1 MSTYEYIFLK
11 TDASPDAA
19 GEELAR
25 ALGME
30 LLRDREGVVVWAP
43 GFGGLPGRVQ
53 GGLSPNFYGT
63 AGDDPEDRSAI
74 DGYRVVWKIWR
85 SNSDEE
91 MQLEIAWAI
100 FQELTRTVRWPA
112 ALVHGLDL
120 LVATWD
126 PDRGLRRFPPLTT
139 VDLQDEPIWR

>member
-11 TDASPDAA
+11 TDASPEAA
-19 GEELAR
+19 GEQLAR

-30 LLRDREGVVVWAP
+30 LLRDGEGVVLLAP
-43 GFGGLPGRVQ
+43 GFGGVPGRVQ
-53 GGLSPNFYGT
+53 GGLSPNIYGS
-63 AGDDPEDRSAI
+63 AGDDPQDRSAI
-74 DGYRVVWKIWR
+74 DDYQVVWTIWR

-91 MQLEIAWAI
+91 LQLEIAWAL
-100 FQELTRTVRWPA
+100 FQELTRTVGWPA

-126 PDRGLRRFPPLTT
+126 PDRGLRQFPPFTT

>member
-1 MSTYEYIFLK
+1 MSTYEHIFLK
-11 TDASPDAA
+11 TDASPEAA
-19 GEELAR
+19 ADELAR

-30 LLRDREGVVVWAP
+30 LLRDREGAVVWAP
-43 GFGGLPGRVQ
+43 GFGGVPGRVQ
-53 GGLSPNFYGT
+53 GGLSPNVYGS

-74 DGYRVVWKIWR
+74 DDYPLVWAIWR

-91 MQLEIAWAI
+91 MQLEVAWGI
-100 FQELTRTVRWPA
+100 FLEITRTVGWPA

-120 LVATWD
+120 LVGTWD
-126 PDRGLRRFPPLTT
+126 PERGLRRFPPLTT

>member
-1 MSTYEYIFLK
+1 MSTYEHIFLK
-11 TDASPDAA
+11 TDASAEAA
-19 GEELAR
+19 ADELAR

-30 LLRDREGVVVWAP
+30 RLRDREGVVVWAP
-43 GFGGLPGRVQ
+43 GFGGVPGRVQ
-53 GGLSPNFYGT
+53 GGLSPNIYGS
-63 AGDDPEDRSAI
+63 AGDDPQERSAI
-74 DGYRVVWKIWR
+74 DDYQLVWTIWR

-91 MQLEIAWAI
+91 MQLEIAWAL

-112 ALVHGLDL
+112 ALVHDLDL
-120 LVATWD
+120 LVAIWD

>member
-1 MSTYEYIFLK
+1 MSTYEHIFLK
-11 TDASPDAA
+11 TDASPEAA
-19 GEELAR
+19 ADELAR

-30 LLRDREGVVVWAP
+30 LLRDREGMVVWAP

-53 GGLSPNFYGT
+53 GGLSPNIYGS
-63 AGDDPEDRSAI
+63 AGDDPNDRSAI
-74 DGYRVVWKIWR
+74 DGYQLVWTIWR

-91 MQLEIAWAI
+91 MQLEIAWAL
-100 FQELTRTVRWPA
+100 FQELTRTVGWPA

-126 PDRGLRRFPPLTT
+126 PDRGLRRFPPFTT

>member
-74 DGYRVVWKIWR
+74 DGYQVVWKIWR

-120 LVATWD
+120 LVATWV

-139 VDLQDEPIWR
+139 VDVQDEPIWR

>member
-1 MSTYEYIFLK
+1 MSTYEYIFVK
-11 TDASPDAA
+11 TDASPEAA

-25 ALGME
+25 ALGLE
-30 LLRDREGVVVWAP
+30 LLRDDKGVVLWAP

-53 GGLSPNFYGT
+53 GGLAPNIYGS
-63 AGDDPEDRSAI
+63 AGDDPRDRSAI
-74 DGYRVVWKIWR
+74 DDYQVVWTIWR

-91 MQLEIAWAI
+91 TQLEIAWAL

-112 ALVHGLDL
+112 ALVHALDL

-126 PDRGLRRFPPLTT
+126 PDRGLRQFPPLTT

>member
-1 MSTYEYIFLK
+1 MSTYEHIFLN
-11 TDASPDAA
+11 TDASPEAA
-19 GEELAR
+19 ADELAR

-43 GFGGLPGRVQ
+43 GFGGVPGRVQ
-53 GGLSPNFYGT
+53 GGLSPNIYGS
-63 AGDDPEDRSAI
+63 AGDDPQERSAI
-74 DGYRVVWKIWR
+74 DDYQLVWTIWR

-100 FQELTRTVRWPA
+100 FLELTRTVRWPA
-112 ALVHGLDL
+112 ALVHNLDL
-120 LVATWD
+120 LVGTWD
-126 PDRGLRRFPPLTT
+126 PERRLRRFPPLTS

>member
-1 MSTYEYIFLK
+1 MYTSALVTEGPSPGGRAQPYWSRRSGG
-11 TDASPDAA
+11 TGWRSASP
-19 GEELAR
+19 
-25 ALGME
+25 
-30 LLRDREGVVVWAP
+30 
-43 GFGGLPGRVQ
+43 Q
-53 GGLSPNFYGT
+53 
-63 AGDDPEDRSAI
+63 DRSAI
-74 DGYRVVWKIWR
+74 DDYQLVWKIWR

-91 MQLEIAWAI
+91 MQLEVAWAL
-100 FQELTRTVRWPA
+100 FQVLTGTVRWPA

>member
-1 MSTYEYIFLK
+1 MSTYEHIFLK
-11 TDASPDAA
+11 TDASPEAA
-19 GEELAR
+19 ADELAR

-43 GFGGLPGRVQ
+43 GFGGVPGRVQ
-53 GGLSPNFYGT
+53 GGLSPNIYGS
-63 AGDDPEDRSAI
+63 AGDDPQERSAI
-74 DGYRVVWKIWR
+74 DDYQLVWTIWR

-100 FQELTRTVRWPA
+100 FLEITRAVRWPA

>member
-11 TDASPDAA
+11 TDASPEAA
-19 GEELAR
+19 GEQLAR

-30 LLRDREGVVVWAP
+30 LLRDDKGVVLQAP

-53 GGLSPNFYGT
+53 GGLAPNIYGS
-63 AGDDPEDRSAI
+63 AGDDPRDRSAI
-74 DGYRVVWKIWR
+74 DGYQVVWTIWR

-91 MQLEIAWAI
+91 MQLEIAWAL
-100 FQELTRTVRWPA
+100 FQELTRTVGWPA
-112 ALVHGLDL
+112 ALVHALDL

-126 PDRGLRRFPPLTT
+126 PDRGLRRFPPFTT

>member
-1 MSTYEYIFLK
+1 MSTYEHIFLK
-11 TDASPDAA
+11 TDASPEAA
-19 GEELAR
+19 ADELAR

-43 GFGGLPGRVQ
+43 GFGGVPGRVQ
-53 GGLSPNFYGT
+53 GGLSPNIYGS

-74 DGYRVVWKIWR
+74 DDYQLVWKIWR

-91 MQLEIAWAI
+91 MQLEVAWAL
-100 FQELTRTVRWPA
+100 FQVLTGTVRWPA

>member
-25 ALGME
+25 ALGMAR
-30 LLRDREGVVVWAP
+30 LRDRKGLVVWAP

-53 GGLSPNFYGT
+53 GGLSPNIYGS

-74 DGYRVVWKIWR
+74 DDYQVVWKIWR

-100 FQELTRTVRWPA
+100 FQVLTGTVRWPA

-126 PDRGLRRFPPLTT
+126 PERGLRRFPPLTT
-139 VDLQDEPIWR
+139 VDLQDEPLWR